1 MLFKYALNAKT
12 SELYVGTTPSVVL
25 VGQIGMSLFS
35 NSILNLIMSR
45 PYLPLI
51 LSAVSLALNNPV

>member
-35 NSILNLIMSR
+35 NSIIEFDYLVIGERRDTKITLIQHR
-45 PYLPLI
+45 
-51 LSAVSLALNNPV
+51 